1 MKETINKTLDKAKAT
16 QSFIS
21 TKYKYYLRKW
31 AIKRVREKIKDLG
44 HQENEYTKERMLDL
58 IKKEEKKIIKEM
70 GLTLSLGTLASMFG
84 INTFFR

>member
-1 MKETINKTLDKAKAT
+1 MKETINKALDKAKET

-44 HQENEYTKERMLDL
+44 HQENEYTKEKMLDL
-58 IKKEEKKIIKEM
+58 IKKEEKKIIKDM
-70 GLTLSLGTLASMFG
+70 GLTVSLGTLASMFG

>member
-1 MKETINKTLDKAKAT
+1 MKETINKTLDKAKAA

-21 TKYKYYLRKW
+21 TKYKFYLRKW

>member
-1 MKETINKTLDKAKAT
+1 MKIFLNKSFGKAKAT

-44 HQENEYTKERMLDL
+44 HQENEYTKEKMLDL